1 MNNPRLDAVRREYRT
16 ALAELTF
23 NSRPIIQNL
32 TVIAG
37 ENLAAASA
45 IVQAV
50 EDQLRNASPRQKLP
64 VLYLMDSICKNIGST
79 YLVLFAQNLFQS
91 FTNAYSTVDPGDRV
105 SFNKVV
111 ATWRSLDGRPPIFP
125 LDVIQKLE
133 NFMTGFNQRRGS
145 GSHIHVNPSFVGRP
159 RPGPTQNATRPPFR
173 GSHAR
178 FRHDGQRPTPAVAEA
193 RRREEADR
201 RLVTTVVP
209 RPPPRSLQ
217 DTQLSRLLVQQ
228 IQALLTHK
236 RQITM
241 ANPLD
246 GLSLSQIPILTELL
260 EFITRNQL
268 TATQMQE
275 ISQKLQSMQ
284 PTPVTPPSQLVSIN
298 TVVDSLVANA
308 ASPLLPLIPA
318 LPVIAPMPSGRSP
331 LNLAP
336 TPSRS
341 TGKIH
346 IPPIALTTEEINRVY
361 PESFRSIYD
370 MLKSHCKQC
379 GARFVQDKS
388 PKMVEHMDWHFRQN
402 RRAKEKDR
410 KAVSRGWYLTEDSWL
425 KEKESGVTE
434 ASMQNLFFES
444 ATPAPLSKL
453 DEVLASLPA
462 DDLVDLNCGI
472 CGERFD
478 RYWNENDE
486 QWEIKN
492 ALKVGDKVL
501 HQTCYR
507 DAGGSGSNPLKRL
520 LPDGETVES
529 AKRVQV

>member
-16 ALAELTF
+16 ALAELTI
-23 NSRPIIQNL
+23 SQR
-32 TVIAG
+32 
-37 ENLAAASA
+37 ASA

-79 YLVLFAQNLFQS
+79 YLVLFAQKPVPVLYERLFHCRS
-91 FTNAYSTVDPGDRV
+91 WRPSVV
-105 SFNKVV
+105 NK
-111 ATWRSLDGRPPIFP
+111 
-125 LDVIQKLE
+125 
-133 NFMTGFNQRRGS
+133 RRGS

-178 FRHDGQRPTPAVAEA
+178 FRHDGQRPTPA
-193 RRREEADR
+193 ADR

-217 DTQLSRLLVQQ
+217 DTQLSRLLVQANSGTFDSQ
-228 IQALLTHK
+228 

-308 ASPLLPLIPA
+308 ASPLLPLI
-318 LPVIAPMPSGRSP
+318 SGFAGYRTDAKRSVT

-346 IPPIALTTEEINRVY
+346 IPPIALTTEEINRLASLFCI

-379 GARFVQDKS
+379 
-388 PKMVEHMDWHFRQN
+388 EHMDWHFRQN

-462 DDLVDLNCGI
+462 DDL
-472 CGERFD
+472 ERFD

-492 ALKVGDKVL
+492 ALKVGDRPYWQVL